1 MMNSTPD
8 HASLSITRD
17 NRHQYLET
25 AIVSASEADLEIR
38 QAEARGVARR
48 AREKEL
54 KQTLKR
60 TAFGA
65 LALMA
70 AGAGLLIFLR

>member
-1 MMNSTPD
+1 MNPAHDYANLT
-8 HASLSITRD
+8 ITED

-25 AIVSASEADLEIR
+25 AIANISEADREIR

-48 AREKEL
+48 AREEEL

-60 TAFGA
+60 SAWIA
-65 LALMA
+65 LACVV
-70 AGAGLLIFLR
+70 AGVGYLVFKR